1 MTSELAVE
9 THTLRKLYG
18 RKLAVSDCTLAVRRG
33 EAFGLLGPNG
43 AGKSTCVKM
52 LLGLVRP
59 TAGTGQLLGEPLGAV
74 AARRRVG
81 FLPEHFHFQDWLS
94 GTELLHLHGRLLG
107 MEAGRLRQR
116 VPELLERVELGR
128 QGRKPIREYSKGMQ
142 QRVGLAQALLQEPD
156 IVFLDEPTSG
166 LDPLGRM
173 LVRDLIAEQRQR
185 GATVFLNS
193 HLLGEVEVSCDR
205 VAFVKAGRV
214 LETRDLR
221 APEAVTVVNVRAR
234 SVPRD
239 GWGRLGIQ
247 GRRQDD
253 ASASDPAKG
262 GDPPEA
268 WRFELPRPEL
278 LPELLRLLVDAGAE
292 VFEYTPRRD
301 SLEETFLRVVGHE
314 GDGQ

>member
-1 MTSELAVE
+1 LTPELAVE

-18 RKLAVSDCTLAVRRG
+18 HKLAVSDCTLAVRRG
-33 EAFGLLGPNG
+33 EVFGLLGQNG

-59 TAGTGQLLGEPLGAV
+59 TAGTGQLLGAPLGTV

-107 MEAGRLRQR
+107 MAADRLRRR

-128 QGRKPIREYSKGMQ
+128 QGHKPIREYSKGMQ
-142 QRVGLAQALLQEPD
+142 QRIGLAQALLQEPD
-156 IVFLDEPTSG
+156 VVFLDEPTSG

-205 VAFVKAGRV
+205 VAFVKAGRI

-234 SVPRD
+234 SVPSD

-247 GRRQDD
+247 GRRQ
-253 ASASDPAKG
+253 G
-262 GDPPEA
+262 GDDSGGGTHTEA

-278 LPELLRLLVDAGAE
+278 LPELLRLLVESGAE

-301 SLEETFLRVVGHE
+301 SLEEMFLRVVGHE